1 MKKALLILTMSVM
14 LGACGTTQGVMYGM
28 GEVLNG
34 MAKDA
39 RAVGSLLN

>member
-1 MKKALLILTMSVM
+1 MKKALIILTMSVM
-14 LGACGTTQGVMYGM
+14 LGACGTSQGVMYGV

>member
-14 LGACGTTQGVMYGM
+14 LAACGTTQGVMYGM

-39 RAVGSLLN
+39 RSVGALLN

>member
-1 MKKALLILTMSVM
+1 MKKALIILTMSMM
-14 LGACGTTQGVMYGM
+14 LGACGTSQGVMYGL

-39 RAVGSLLN
+39 RAAGSIFN

>member
-1 MKKALLILTMSVM
+1 MKKALFIVSLSLT
-14 LGACGTTQGVMYGM
+14 LGACGTSQGVMYGM